1 LFTWPNA
8 RVSVMGGEQAAS
20 VMAQVKREQ
29 LAKDGAVLSAEEEAA
44 IKAPILAKYESEG
57 NPYYGS
63 ARLWDDGIIEMT
75 QTRDVVGLA
84 LSACYNAAIPEWRPG
99 VFRM

>member
-1 LFTWPNA
+1 
-8 RVSVMGGEQAAS
+8 
-20 VMAQVKREQ
+20 
-29 LAKDGAVLSAEEEAA
+29 
-44 IKAPILAKYESEG
+44 
-57 NPYYGS
+57 
-63 ARLWDDGIIEMT
+63 MT